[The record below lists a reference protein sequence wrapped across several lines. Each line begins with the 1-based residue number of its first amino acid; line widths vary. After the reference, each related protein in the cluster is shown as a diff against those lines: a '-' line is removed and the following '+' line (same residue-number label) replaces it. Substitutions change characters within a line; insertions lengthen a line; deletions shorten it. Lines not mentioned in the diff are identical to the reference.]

1 MSTSS
6 DIPDPKSR
14 IYRQRNNLGGNP
26 VFSCVFVASCHLVIF
41 LPRRYLVIDSFALAQ
56 PRCDYSISPFYVVNN
71 DHHQSSCNHQSL
83 VVSASLRKLVKNR
96 VIVNTSMAKF
106 LADQNIQELSSF
118 APDVGIDEKFSNNNA
133 RINVRYSMT
142 SLL

>member
-1 MSTSS
+1 M
-6 DIPDPKSR
+6 
-14 IYRQRNNLGGNP
+14 
-26 VFSCVFVASCHLVIF
+26 
-41 LPRRYLVIDSFALAQ
+41 IDSFALVR

-96 VIVNTSMAKF
+96 VIVNTSMTLAKF
-106 LADQNIQELSSF
+106 LADRNIQELSSF
-118 APDVGIDEKFSNNNA
+118 APDVGINEKFSSNNA

-142 SLL
+142 PLL